1 MEGTRQFYPPETD
14 CGRNASNCAGICTSG
29 RRPRR
34 LSRSQVRWRTRN
46 QIHLARATTS
56 RRYQGDI
63 QILRPPTPSTPR
75 PRRLYLR
82 GRLSLSE
89 EGSAHHRRLWLRLSL
104 FEFRGPVHNRD
115 DRREGGGPDR
125 RGDEKSSIG

>member
-14 CGRNASNCAGICTSG
+14 CGRNASNCAGICTDG
-29 RRPRR
+29 RQPRR

-82 GRLSLSE
+82 GRLSLT
-89 EGSAHHRRLWLRLSL
+89 
-104 FEFRGPVHNRD
+104 
-115 DRREGGGPDR
+115 EGGGTQHKEDTANPPRTER
-125 RGDEKSSIG
+125 RGWWGTPKLFGYPPPPSPPF